1 MPVLDDWVAC
11 PRCRADVDR
20 VERRV
25 ECPRCGFVA
34 YPNPEP
40 TAGAVCIDED
50 GRVLLARRAGGVFE
64 GAWDLPGGFVDDGEH
79 PLDTLR
85 RELREE
91 TALEVEPLEFLGVWI
106 DRYSEDESGPST
118 LNLYWR
124 ARVVGGRPQA
134 ADDVSELRWFA
145 RDELPAPDELAF
157 TNVAAVLEPFRGKA
171 HTGRPVGSDGRTG
184 EARTS

>member
-1 MPVLDDWVAC
+1 MAKLDDWVSC
-11 PRCRADVDR
+11 PRCRIDLEHVAG
-20 VERRV
+20 RV
-25 ECPRCGFVA
+25 ECPACGFVA

-40 TAGAVCIDED
+40 TAGAVCVDD
-50 GRVLLARRAGGVFE
+50 AGRILLARRAAEVYQ

-79 PLDTLR
+79 PLDTIR

-91 TALEVEPLEFLGVWI
+91 TGLEVEPLEFLGIWM

-124 ARVVGGRPQA
+124 ARVVSGEPEA

-145 RDELPAPDELAF
+145 PHELPSADELAF
-157 TNVAAVLEPFRGKA
+157 RNVAEVLDAFRNEHA
-171 HTGRPVGSDGRTG
+171 
-184 EARTS
+184 